1 MAAHEIALLIGGL
14 VFASALVVL
23 MVHAVLWTGRDAR
36 QRGFR
41 KVWLLQ
47 LLVVVEF
54 PWPWLMYYLVTRN
67 LLPAGHVPGAPEPS
81 A

>member
-1 MAAHEIALLIGGL
+1 MAAHEIALISGGL
-14 VFASALVVL
+14 VLAVAVVVL
-23 MVHAVLWTGRDAR
+23 MIHAVLWTGRDAR

-67 LLPAGHVPGAPEPS
+67 LLPAGRVAGAPS